1 MPTAEPAWYAR
12 LVRSCDLC
20 NATIIARAAYLGERS
35 DRRVWL
41 CVGCHER
48 FSEHDLMPDELL
60 TLARRAA
67 RRAGKCDWCAEALPA
82 AQVRV
87 PGADG
92 RVFAFQ
98 LCASCARDASQN
110 AAGQVLHGQA
120 ALDGEVTVDPRYDKA
135 LEVARRRKALR
146 RVK

>member
-1 MPTAEPAWYAR
+1 MRP
-12 LVRSCDLC
+12 CDLC
-20 NATIIARAAYLGERS
+20 ASAVIARAAFLGDRS

-41 CVGCHER
+41 CVGCHDR
-48 FSEHDLMPDELL
+48 FTDHELDPDELL
-60 TLARRAA
+60 TLARLAQ
-67 RRAGKCDWCAEALPA
+67 RRAGKCDWCATELPA

-92 RVFAFQ
+92 RAFAFQ
-98 LCASCARDASQN
+98 LCAACARDASEN

-120 ALDGEVTVDPRYDKA
+120 ALAGDTTIDPRYEKE
-135 LEVARRRKALR
+135 LEVRRRRRQLR

>member
-1 MPTAEPAWYAR
+1 
-12 LVRSCDLC
+12 VRSCDLC
-20 NATIIARAAYLGERS
+20 ESAIIARAAFLGDRA
-35 DRRVWL
+35 DRRIWL

-48 FSEHDLMPDELL
+48 FAEHDLNPDELL
-60 TLARRAA
+60 TLARRAQQ
-67 RRAGKCDWCAEALPA
+67 RAGKCDWCAIELPA

-98 LCASCARDASQN
+98 LCAGCARDASEN

-120 ALDGEVTVDPRYDKA
+120 ALEGDVTVDARYEKA
-135 LEVARRRKALR
+135 LDVRKRRRALR

>member
-1 MPTAEPAWYAR
+1 M
-12 LVRSCDLC
+12 RSCDLC
-20 NATIIARAAYLGERS
+20 SSALIARAAFLGDRS

-41 CVGCHER
+41 CVACNER
-48 FSEHDLMPDELL
+48 LAEHDLAPDELL
-60 TLARRAA
+60 ALAKIAQ
-67 RRAGKCDWCAEALPA
+67 RRAGKCDWCATELPA

-92 RVFAFQ
+92 RTFAFQ
-98 LCASCARDASQN
+98 LCAACARDASEN

-120 ALDGEVTVDPRYDKA
+120 ALAGDVTVDERYEKA
-135 LEVARRRKALR
+135 LEVLKRRREIR

>member
-1 MPTAEPAWYAR
+1 
-12 LVRSCDLC
+12 VRSCDLC
-20 NATIIARAAYLGERS
+20 SSALIARAAFLGDRS

-41 CVGCHER
+41 CVACNER
-48 FSEHDLMPDELL
+48 LAEHDLAPDELL
-60 TLARRAA
+60 ALAKIAQ
-67 RRAGKCDWCAEALPA
+67 RRAGKCDWCATELPA

-92 RVFAFQ
+92 RTFAFQ
-98 LCASCARDASQN
+98 LCAACARDASEN

-120 ALDGEVTVDPRYDKA
+120 ALAGDVTVDERYEKA
-135 LEVARRRKALR
+135 LEVLKRRREIR

>member
-1 MPTAEPAWYAR
+1 M
-12 LVRSCDLC
+12 RSCDLC
-20 NATIIARAAYLGERS
+20 ASALIARAAFLGDRA

-48 FSEHDLMPDELL
+48 FAEHELDPDELL
-60 TLARRAA
+60 ALARCAQ
-67 RRAGKCDWCAEALPA
+67 RRAGKCDWCANEPPA

-98 LCASCARDASQN
+98 LCAACARDASEN
-110 AAGQVLHGQA
+110 AAGQVLTGQA
-120 ALDGEVTVDPRYDKA
+120 ALAGDVTIDPRYEKA
-135 LEVARRRKALR
+135 LTVRKRRRELR